1 MISNFG
7 NVSRLEV
14 VLLPLLIILLNGTD
28 GYAMPKKMVHPN
40 KSSNRDPPICKTPE
54 CYAAGTETL
63 HEFTFLLTR
72 PYFFWDVNLTV
83 PS

>member
-1 MISNFG
+1 
-7 NVSRLEV
+7 
-14 VLLPLLIILLNGTD
+14 
-28 GYAMPKKMVHPN
+28 MPKKMVHPN

-72 PYFFWDVNLTV
+72 PYFFWDVNLIV